1 MYTTRYAERK
11 PGLNKS
17 QGCWH
22 CIILYYPLISMYKIR
37 YKKPLQT
44 IKDGPVSQPSFLNW
58 FLGILA
64 PPLSNFSLSLSP
76 SPSLSFS
83 GWIPIW
89 GVEALWVY
97 LLALASKTHVRGS
110 PRRGTL
116 HYSSGRQRPNVDGT
130 SSLSWNFIGFP
141 RKPSYSAS
149 FLHLFSYY
157 TISFQSPSI
166 S

>member
-1 MYTTRYAERK
+1 
-11 PGLNKS
+11 
-17 QGCWH
+17 
-22 CIILYYPLISMYKIR
+22 MYKIR

-83 GWIPIW
+83 GRIPIW
-89 GVEALWVY
+89 SVEAHHVY
-97 LLALASKTHVRGS
+97 LSALASKTHTRESLMQGN
-110 PRRGTL
+110 PC
-116 HYSSGRQRPNVDGT
+116 YSSGRWWPNVDGAN
-130 SSLSWNFIGFP
+130 LLFGGFISFP

-149 FLHLFSYY
+149 FLHQFSYY
-157 TISFQSPSI
+157 TFLISLYI
-166 S
+166 SN